1 MAEQAW
7 SSNSAT
13 KRLSHTIDN
22 SALLERQILITLA
35 SIASFHS
42 ILTSH
47 TIPARS
53 LTTYKTSALLFQ
65 TSCIEY
71 LSLLLIKHAL
81 LFQTLCIKYLSLL
94 LTNHTL
100 CIKYLSLLLIK
111 HVLLFHTSCIEYLS
125 VLLTNHAL
133 LFSHI
138 VYKVPLRTA
147 HQTRA
152 VVSNIVY
159 KIPAV
164 GFLRLVLLVERLGE
178 EVRPPL

>member
-71 LSLLLIKHAL
+71 LSLLLIKH
-81 LFQTLCIKYLSLL
+81 
-94 LTNHTL
+94 
-100 CIKYLSLLLIK
+100 
-111 HVLLFHTSCIEYLS
+111 VLLFHTSCIEYLS

-138 VYKVPLRTA
+138 VYRVPLRTA